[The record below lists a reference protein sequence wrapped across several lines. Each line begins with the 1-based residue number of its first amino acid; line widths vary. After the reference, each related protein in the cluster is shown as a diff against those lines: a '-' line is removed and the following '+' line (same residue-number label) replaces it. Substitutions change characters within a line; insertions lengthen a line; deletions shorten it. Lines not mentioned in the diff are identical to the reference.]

1 MTRPLPSPLAGEGHD
16 AGNFESLEMTDA
28 LAPYRRL
35 TIKIGSALLVDGKKG
50 ELRAEWLAALAEDIA
65 ALKARGVSIVIVSSG
80 AIALGRQLLHLDAKT
95 LPLDQS
101 QAAASAGQIAL
112 SQAWASALGAHGI
125 ITGQIL
131 LTPNITEERRYFLN
145 ARTTISTL
153 LGLGAI
159 PIINENDSV
168 ATTEI
173 RYGDN
178 DRLSARVATMIEAD
192 CLVLLSDVDG
202 LYTAPP
208 AKDPNAAHLAHVAEI
223 TPEIDAMAG
232 GAASHLSRGGMT
244 TKVEAG
250 KIATKAGT
258 AMIIAK
264 GTEMHPLMALTDGA
278 RHTLFAPAESRAQAR
293 KRWIM
298 GTLELSGAVHIDA
311 GAAKA
316 LLDGRS
322 LLPIGVTRVTGEFNR
337 GDAIAILSPD
347 GREVARG
354 LAGLGREEADLV
366 KGKKSEVVTQ
376 LLGIGTRSEMVHRDN
391 LVILMGLEARV

>member
-293 KRWIM
+293 TRWIM

>member
-1 MTRPLPSPLAGEGHD
+1 MT
-16 AGNFESLEMTDA
+16 NA

-35 TIKIGSALLVDGKKG
+35 TIKIGSATIVDGATG
-50 ELRAEWLAALAEDIA
+50 RVRADWLAALAEDLATLHKQGIS
-65 ALKARGVSIVIVSSG
+65 VVVVSSG
-80 AIALGRQLLHLDAKT
+80 AIALGRGLLGLSAVN
-95 LPLDQS
+95 LPLEQQ

-112 SQAWASALGAHGI
+112 SQAWAEHLGRHGI
-125 ITGQIL
+125 VTGQIL
-131 LTPNITEERRYFLN
+131 ITPNITEERRYFLN
-145 ARTTISTL
+145 ARTTITTL

-168 ATTEI
+168 ATAEI

-192 CLVLLSDVDG
+192 CLILLSDIDG

-208 AKDPNAAHLAHVAEI
+208 ARDPDAKHIPFVPAI
-223 TPEIDAMAG
+223 TSEIDDMAG

-244 TKVEAG
+244 TKIEAG
-250 KIATKAGT
+250 KIATQAGT

-264 GTEMHPLMALTDGA
+264 GTPLHPLKALTEGGL
-278 RHTLFAPAESRAQAR
+278 HTLFAAAGSRAQAR

-298 GTLELSGAVHIDA
+298 GTLDLAGQIYVDA

-322 LLPIGVTRVTGEFNR
+322 LLPIGVTTVKGEFVR
-337 GDAIAILSPD
+337 GDAVAILDPD
-347 GREVARG
+347 GREIARG
-354 LAGLGREEADLV
+354 LVGLDREEADLV
-366 KGKKSEVVTQ
+366 KGKNSKRTAE
-376 LLGIGTRSEMVHRDN
+376 LLGLGARSELVHRDN
-391 LVILMGLEARV
+391 MVVLMGLEAKTA

>member
-1 MTRPLPSPLAGEGHD
+1 MS
-16 AGNFESLEMTDA
+16 DA

-35 TIKIGSALLVDGKKG
+35 AVKIGSATIVDSGTG
-50 ELRAEWLAALAEDIA
+50 RVRTDWLAALAEDLA
-65 ALKARGVSIVIVSSG
+65 ALHKQGISLVVVSSG
-80 AIALGRQLLHLDAKT
+80 AIALGRGLLGLSAVNLT
-95 LPLDQS
+95 LEQQ

-112 SQAWASALGAHGI
+112 SQAWAESLGRHGI
-125 ITGQIL
+125 VTGQIL
-131 LTPNITEERRYFLN
+131 ITPNITEERRYFLN
-145 ARTTISTL
+145 ARTTITTL

-168 ATTEI
+168 ATQEI

-192 CLVLLSDVDG
+192 CLILLSDIDG

-208 AKDPNAAHLAHVAEI
+208 ARDPDAKHIPFVPAITAEI
-223 TPEIDAMAG
+223 EEMAG

-244 TKVEAG
+244 TKIEAG
-250 KIATKAGT
+250 KIATQAGT

-264 GTEMHPLMALTDGA
+264 GTPLHPLRALTAGGL
-278 RHTLFAPAESRAQAR
+278 HTLFAAAGSRAQAR

-298 GTLELSGAVHIDA
+298 GTLELAGQIYVDA

-322 LLPIGVTRVTGEFNR
+322 LLPIGVTRVKGEFVR
-337 GDAIAILSPD
+337 GDAVAILDPE
-347 GREVARG
+347 GREIARG
-354 LAGLGREEADLV
+354 LVGLDREEADLV
-366 KGKKSEVVTQ
+366 KGKNSKRTAE
-376 LLGIGTRSEMVHRDN
+376 LLGLGARSELVHRDN
-391 LVILMGLEARV
+391 MVVLMGLEAKTA

>member
-1 MTRPLPSPLAGEGHD
+1 M
-16 AGNFESLEMTDA
+16 GNA

-35 TIKIGSALLVDGKKG
+35 TIKIGSALLVDGKTGK
-50 ELRAEWLAALAEDIA
+50 LRTEWLAALAEDLA
-65 ALKARGVSIVIVSSG
+65 TLKAQGLSLVIVSSG
-80 AIALGRQLLHLDAKT
+80 AIALGRRLLGLDAKS

-112 SQAWASALGAHGI
+112 SQAWAEALGRHGI
-125 ITGQIL
+125 VTGQIL

-153 LGLGAI
+153 LGLGAV

-168 ATTEI
+168 ATAEI

-192 CLVLLSDVDG
+192 CLILLSDVDG

-208 AKDPNAAHLAHVAEI
+208 AKDPAAQHLPFVAAI

-250 KIATKAGT
+250 KIATQAGT
-258 AMIIAK
+258 AMIIAR
-264 GTEMHPLMALTDGA
+264 GTEMHPLRGLTDGV
-278 RHTLFAPAESRAQAR
+278 RHTLFAPAETRAQAR

-298 GTLELSGAVHIDA
+298 GHLDLLGAIHIDA
-311 GAAKA
+311 GAARA
-316 LLDGRS
+316 LLDGKS
-322 LLPIGVTRVTGEFNR
+322 LLPIGVTRVTGEFDR
-337 GDAIAILSPD
+337 GDAVAIFDPD
-347 GREVARG
+347 GREIARG
-354 LAGLGREEADLV
+354 LAGLGRDEADLV
-366 KGKKSEVVTQ
+366 KGKNSRTVTD
-376 LLGIGTRSEMVHRDN
+376 LLGVGTRSEMVHRDN
-391 LVILMGLEARV
+391 MVVLMGLEAKV

>member
-1 MTRPLPSPLAGEGHD
+1 M
-16 AGNFESLEMTDA
+16 GNA

-35 TIKIGSALLVDGKKG
+35 TIKIGSALLVDGKTGKLRTDWLRSIAADIAD
-50 ELRAEWLAALAEDIA
+50 LRAA
-65 ALKARGVSIVIVSSG
+65 GCSVVIVSSG
-80 AIALGRQLLHLDAKT
+80 AISLGRRLLGLSAPS

-112 SQAWASALGAHGI
+112 SQAWADTLGEHDI
-125 ITGQIL
+125 VTGQIL

-145 ARTTISTL
+145 ARTTITTL
-153 LGLGAI
+153 LGLGAV

-168 ATTEI
+168 ATAEI

-192 CLVLLSDVDG
+192 CLILLSDVDG

-208 AKDPNAAHLAHVAEI
+208 GKSPDAAHLPHVAQI
-223 TPEIDAMAG
+223 TPEIEAMAG

-250 KIATKAGT
+250 KIATQAGT

-264 GTEMHPLMALTDGA
+264 GTENHPLKALTEGA
-278 RHTLFAPAESRAQAR
+278 RHTLFAAAQSRAQAR

-298 GTLELSGAVHIDA
+298 GTLEVAGTLQVDA
-311 GAAKA
+311 GAARA
-316 LLDGRS
+316 LLSGKS
-322 LLPIGVTRVTGEFNR
+322 LLPIGITAVKGDFAR
-337 GDAIAILSPD
+337 GDAVSIIDPE
-347 GREVARG
+347 GREIARG

-366 KGKKSEVVTQ
+366 KGKNSTRIEQ
-376 LLGIGTRSEMVHRDN
+376 ILGYDTRSEMVHRDN
-391 LVILMGLEARV
+391 MVVLLGLEAKV